1 MEKKK
6 KVKSFII
13 PATHFKNS
21 SYSIT
26 EVKPKVESP
35 KIETSTPTQ
44 NLVKEEVVSEL
55 KEEAPQVRLPKV
67 ELNNNQ
73 KVSVFSLASIKAKK
87 ELEAQQR
94 NQVKHQG
101 EFPKEKFSETDMLL
115 MWNKF
120 AQKLSNQ
127 GKKLMATYMQMNDPI
142 LKGTTIIVELPNE
155 STKEEFLMGA
165 NDLVGY
171 LRGKLHN
178 HDITIEV
185 EVNEVTENRYAFT
198 PEEKYNKLKEI
209 NPNLDLLKKLFDLDV

>member
-1 MEKKK
+1 M
-6 KVKSFII
+6 
-13 PATHFKNS
+13 
-21 SYSIT
+21 
-26 EVKPKVESP
+26 
-35 KIETSTPTQ
+35 
-44 NLVKEEVVSEL
+44 VKEEVVSEP
-55 KEEAPQVRLPKV
+55 KKEAPQISLPKV

-115 MWNKF
+115 VWNKF

-142 LKGTTIIVELPNE
+142 LKGSTIILELPNE

-165 NDLVGY
+165 NELVGY